1 MGDTLSRFEDPPSA
15 AAETFPTSAHLP
27 PPFGASAAQANQSN
41 ASDRASADI
50 IAAGEDDD
58 DDMPDLQSRHFRPG
72 EEEGYDSDEDGEA
85 ARDLIAY
92 FEDATA
98 AYATAAAGAVVTPPG
113 ECNLSFFV

>member
-1 MGDTLSRFEDPPSA
+1 MGDTLSRFEDSPP
-15 AAETFPTSAHLP
+15 AAETFPASAHLP
-27 PPFGASAAQANQSN
+27 PPFGAPAAQANQSE
-41 ASDRASADI
+41 ASDDRASADI
-50 IAAGEDDD
+50 IAAQEDDD

-92 FEDATA
+92 FEEATA